1 VDPEKKSLI
10 ASERDEAARAAWRAR
25 AAPIDPARFVWVDE
39 TGSHIALTPTHAR
52 APRGVRARGRVPR
65 NRGRVTTTIA
75 ALTVDGMGPTL
86 LLEGG
91 VDTDAFVA
99 YITGLLAPTLRPDQI
114 VVLDNLAAHHA
125 ARVRVAIEG
134 RGAEVWFLPPYSPD
148 LNPIEEAFSKLK
160 SLLRRAGARS
170 RDALTDAI
178 RAALRIITPAD
189 ASGWYAHC
197 GYPSPD
203 QLQ

>member
-1 VDPEKKSLI
+1 L
-10 ASERDEAARAAWRAR
+10 
-25 AAPIDPARFVWVDE
+25 VWVDE

-65 NRGRVTTTIA
+65 NRGRATTTIA
-75 ALTVDGMGPTL
+75 ALTVDGMGPAL

-91 VDTDAFVA
+91 VDATAFVA
-99 YITGLLAPTLRPDQI
+99 YVTGLLAPTLRPGQI

-125 ARVRVAIEG
+125 ARVRVAIES
-134 RGAEVWFLPPYSPD
+134 RGAEVWFLPAYSPD

-178 RAALRIITPAD
+178 RAALRAITPAD
-189 ASGWYAHC
+189 VRGWYRHC
-197 GYPSPD
+197 GYPTPD
-203 QLQ
+203 QLL